1 MLKSLK
7 TTVAAGLATL
17 ALAATPAQARDDYYR
32 GHDRGGEDAAIAIGA
47 GVVGLALGAALA
59 SGNRDRDYYYDD
71 DYDQPRGYYYR
82 SYPRYYGGY
91 DNRHYRHNWRGY
103 NGWRGDRQRGWG
115 QRGWGQRGDR
125 GWGRGDRH
133 WRY

>member
-1 MLKSLK
+1 MLISFKSAI
-7 TTVAAGLATL
+7 AAGLATL

-32 GHDRGGEDAAIAIGA
+32 GHDRGGDDAAIAIGA

-71 DYDQPRGYYYR
+71 DYYQPRGYYYR

-91 DNRHYRHNWRGY
+91 DNRYYRNNRRGY
-103 NGWRGDRQRGWG
+103 NRWHGGWRGDRHRGWG
-115 QRGWGQRGDR
+115 HNGDR